1 MDENRGSEDI
11 CNNGLRGNNMNS
23 DIEASQEERGF
34 SGTQTQIVETSNV
47 AKEAGRSTPQHP
59 KNRKKK
65 GFGTRPKRRS
75 PKKLRSRCS
84 VRIRK
89 RKAEQ
94 EDYSQLPPK
103 YEGPPTPS
111 MAYCEYV
118 LADLMSPKYQ
128 SINCL
133 VDLETVRRKLFYRQ
147 YANAEEFSN
156 EIRTWL
162 DLPPDSEKPVSTPPE
177 EIADMDEDDRTLY
190 ATQKE
195 GEKMIAETQE
205 LLKELSL
212 QIDHLLEIKEMR
224 ESARRNNKVPPK
236 VLPAIWKSVSAT
248 LAKCEAVTAYKSPK
262 LEIKEKAEGSTVSE
276 EVPLSIKEIRIEDD
290 ENENTGVA
298 DSAPNADHEEE
309 NEAMSYM
316 EQLLLAEHL
325 QLLNDDQMGTVVDI
339 ILEHDGLTVSERKS
353 FFLNRVVI
361 ILPNAFRKKNRH
373 RFRMTRII
381 VLVSHSEI
389 SNQLHS

>member
-11 CNNGLRGNNMNS
+11 CNNVLRGNNMNS
-23 DIEASQEERGF
+23 DIEASQHLLL
-34 SGTQTQIVETSNV
+34 T
-47 AKEAGRSTPQHP
+47 KEARRSTPQHP
-59 KNRKKK
+59 KKRKKK

-75 PKKLRSRCS
+75 PKKLPSRCS

-94 EDYSQLPPK
+94 EDYSQLPSK

-111 MAYCEYV
+111 VAYCEYV

-162 DLPPDSEKPVSTPPE
+162 DLPPDFEKPSSIPPG
-177 EIADMDEDDRTLY
+177 EIADMDEEDTALY

-212 QIDHLLEIKEMR
+212 QMDHLLKIKEMR

-248 LAKCEAVTAYKSPK
+248 LAKCEAVAAYESPK
-262 LEIKEKAEGSTVSE
+262 LEINE
-276 EVPLSIKEIRIEDD
+276 EVS
-290 ENENTGVA
+290 
-298 DSAPNADHEEE
+298 SNARTLCFA
-309 NEAMSYM
+309 NS
-316 EQLLLAEHL
+316 
-325 QLLNDDQMGTVVDI
+325 
-339 ILEHDGLTVSERKS
+339 
-353 FFLNRVVI
+353 
-361 ILPNAFRKKNRH
+361 
-373 RFRMTRII
+373 
-381 VLVSHSEI
+381 
-389 SNQLHS
+389 

>member
-65 GFGTRPKRRS
+65 GFGTRPKQTISEKGSRYEDFITKRFLTIS
-75 PKKLRSRCS
+75 FGSMILQLQKLFYAKSTSGQPSQERKSLDEDFKSSANIQKLRSRCS

-190 ATQKE
+190 VTQKE

-262 LEIKEKAEGSTVSE
+262 LEIK
-276 EVPLSIKEIRIEDD
+276 R
-290 ENENTGVA
+290 
-298 DSAPNADHEEE
+298 
-309 NEAMSYM
+309 
-316 EQLLLAEHL
+316 
-325 QLLNDDQMGTVVDI
+325 
-339 ILEHDGLTVSERKS
+339 R
-353 FFLNRVVI
+353 
-361 ILPNAFRKKNRH
+361 
-373 RFRMTRII
+373 
-381 VLVSHSEI
+381 
-389 SNQLHS
+389 